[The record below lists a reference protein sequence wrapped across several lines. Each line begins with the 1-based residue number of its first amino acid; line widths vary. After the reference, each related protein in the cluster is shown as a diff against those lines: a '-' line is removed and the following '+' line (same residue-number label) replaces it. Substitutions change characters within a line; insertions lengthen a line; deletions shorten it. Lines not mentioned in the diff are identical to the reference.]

1 VAEVKRVKLV
11 VEDERVEPVKEVTEM
26 EWIVETKRVDT

>member
-11 VEDERVEPVKEVTEM
+11 VEDERVERVKEVTEM
-26 EWIVETKRVDT
+26 EWIVETKRL